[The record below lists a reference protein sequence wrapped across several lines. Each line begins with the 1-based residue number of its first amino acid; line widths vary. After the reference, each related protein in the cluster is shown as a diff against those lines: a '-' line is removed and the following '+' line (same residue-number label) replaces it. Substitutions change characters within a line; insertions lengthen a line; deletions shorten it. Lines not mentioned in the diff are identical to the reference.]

1 MWNLFINVQHRYVK
15 AIFMSANSLVEV
27 LKSRRAIRSYEDKAV
42 PDSAIQTMLESAT
55 YAPSAI
61 NVQPWKFT
69 IVTNK
74 TEMTRLSDIAKKALL
89 PTLPDF
95 ADEGLERFKRALADP
110 NYNIFYGAPLLIYIS
125 GIKSPYAVN
134 DCSMAAQNMMLTAY
148 TLGIGSCWI
157 GAAVHAG
164 NSPKVKADLGVPE
177 DNQVYAA
184 VIFGYPKEGFP
195 KAPEK
200 RPAQILKRID

>member
-1 MWNLFINVQHRYVK
+1 MVTNPVIE
-15 AIFMSANSLVEV
+15 AI
-27 LKSRRAIRSYEDKAV
+27 KSRRAIRSFEEKTV
-42 PDSAIQTMLESAT
+42 PESAIQTLLEAAT

-74 TEMTRLSDIAKKALL
+74 EEMKRFSDTAKQALL
-89 PTLPDF
+89 QTLPDV
-95 ADEGLERFKRALADP
+95 ADEGLERLKNALKTP
-110 NYNIFYGAPLLIYIS
+110 QYNIFYGAPLLVFIS
-125 GIKSPYAVN
+125 GAQSQFAVN
-134 DCSMAAQNMMLTAY
+134 DCTMAAQNMMLAAY

-157 GAAVHAG
+157 GTAALSA
-164 NSPKVKADLGVPE
+164 NTPKGKTDLGVPE

-184 VIFGYPKEGFP
+184 IIFGYPKGGFP

-200 RPAQILKRID
+200 RPAQVLKRVD